1 MKLLRLTP
9 IMTKELL
16 HNLNDL
22 TKWIGD
28 SMKKHKDL
36 ILIGA
41 ILIGLSVVLHY
52 VHYVMFHDMHHLLI
66 FLVADIAFI
75 PLEVFFVTVVI
86 DRILEKREKSHLIEK
101 LNMLVG
107 LFFSEVGLNM
117 LTACADVDPNLASLK
132 GDFALTMNWT
142 EADFENLTKKLKS
155 HDHCLDASK
164 MDIGAL
170 KTSLDESKDL
180 LVTLIAN
187 PSLLEHDSFS
197 GLLMAVMH
205 LQEELV
211 MRYDN
216 GLSEFDLE
224 HIQFDIERVYKH
236 LGVEW
241 IKYMQHLKD
250 QFPYLYLTALIN
262 NPYMNKDRV
271 ISEKEL
277 RSQMR

>member
-1 MKLLRLTP
+1 
-9 IMTKELL
+9 
-16 HNLNDL
+16 
-22 TKWIGD
+22 
-28 SMKKHKDL
+28 MKKHKDL
-36 ILIGA
+36 ILIGLV
-41 ILIGLSVVLHY
+41 LIGLSVVLHY
-52 VHYVMFHDMHHLLI
+52 AHYLMFHDAHHLFI

-86 DRILEKREKSHLIEK
+86 DRILEKREKSHIIEK

-107 LFFSEVGLNM
+107 LFFSEVGLEA
-117 LTACADVDPNLASLK
+117 LRACAEADPKLSAVKNSCQ
-132 GDFALTMNWT
+132 LTMNWN
-142 EADFENLTKKLKS
+142 EEDFETLAKKLKS
-155 HDHCLDASK
+155 HEHCLDASK

-197 GLLMAVMH
+197 ELLMAVMH
-205 LQEELV
+205 LQEELSV
-211 MRYDN
+211 RYDE

-241 IKYMQHLKD
+241 IKYMKHLKVN
-250 QFPYLYLTALIN
+250 FPYLYLTALIN
-262 NPYMNKDRV
+262 NPYVEKDRV
-271 ISEKEL
+271 VSEKEL
-277 RSQMR
+277 RAQMA